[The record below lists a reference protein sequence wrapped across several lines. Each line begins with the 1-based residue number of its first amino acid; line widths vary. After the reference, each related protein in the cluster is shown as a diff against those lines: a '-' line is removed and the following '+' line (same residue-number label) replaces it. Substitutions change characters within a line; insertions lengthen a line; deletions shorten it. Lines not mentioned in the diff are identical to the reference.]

1 MDAIGFRLYGME
13 RGIDY
18 SMIEKKTLR
27 PLAVASADWFKKK
40 IVRSFARAVLV
51 KDAVQIHIRLTPAV
65 RVAVEGGVCPGKRG
79 GIERNEDG
87 SAQGISYRD

>member
-1 MDAIGFRLYGME
+1 M
-13 RGIDY
+13 
-18 SMIEKKTLR
+18 
-27 PLAVASADWFKKK
+27 
-40 IVRSFARAVLV
+40 

>member
-27 PLAVASADWFKKK
+27 PLAVASADWFFKK
-40 IVRSFARAVLV
+40 IVRSFAALFW
-51 KDAVQIHIRLTPAV
+51 
-65 RVAVEGGVCPGKRG
+65 
-79 GIERNEDG
+79 
-87 SAQGISYRD
+87 